1 MKNFNNLIICIFIIT
16 LFNSCGSIK
25 EGFSM
30 QKKDNTDEFLVEK
43 KNPLKLPPN
52 FNELPIPNSGETPE
66 KPEKIKDLI
75 VKSENDYVLSE
86 HNAKQKAK
94 VEVLDDDIVAEVN
107 QK

>member
-75 VKSENDYVLSE
+75 VKSEND
-86 HNAKQKAK
+86 K
-94 VEVLDDDIVAEVN
+94 N
-107 QK
+107 QTINNENKKNKNLEEFLLEKIKKN